1 MAEDFTGINK
11 TVNRATELFKLVVF
25 QCDGLGIYFGRY
37 FSVIYF
43 ITIFRQ
49 NIEKIKFEL
58 HVCRLLKQF
67 KNHWPVNLIPPSVR
81 KLKSVTLSLKR
92 RKS

>member
-49 NIEKIKFEL
+49 NI
-58 HVCRLLKQF
+58 
-67 KNHWPVNLIPPSVR
+67 
-81 KLKSVTLSLKR
+81 
-92 RKS
+92 